1 MAAVAPPVAAPRP
14 AGRSRW
20 LRPRVWV
27 TPLIAIGIGVA
38 VIVWIGSQDFE
49 ASGRGPEGRALAAGS
64 LLTNFREHAYLVAL
78 STLLVVVV
86 SIPLGILLSRRSAGR
101 AGDAVLSIGGFLQ
114 ALPSFGVIILMAA
127 SPLGFGQPSAI
138 VALSIASFL
147 PVLANTVTGLRQ
159 VDPSLI
165 EAARGIGMS
174 SGLTLRRIE
183 LPLAIPVMVAGIR
196 VALVLNV
203 GTATLATYI
212 GAGGLGTPILS
223 MLQLG
228 RTEAAFAVAALVAA
242 LALFVDWLAGIA
254 EQIVRGADS

>member
-1 MAAVAPPVAAPRP
+1 MTSVVPGAAVRR
-14 AGRSRW
+14 RSRW

-27 TPLIAIGIGVA
+27 PPLIFVGIGVA
-38 VIVWIGSQDFE
+38 VVVWIGAQDFTE
-49 ASGRGPEGRALAAGS
+49 AGRGPESRALAADS
-64 LLTNFREHAYLVAL
+64 LWANFREHAYLVAL

-86 SIPLGILLSRRSAGR
+86 AIPLGILLSRRSAGR
-101 AGDAVLSIGGFLQ
+101 VADLVLSVGGFLQ
-114 ALPSFGVIILMAA
+114 ALPAFGVIILIAG
-127 SPLGFGQPSAI
+127 SPLGFGAPSAI
-138 VALSIASFL
+138 IALAVSSFL
-147 PVLANTVTGLRQ
+147 PVLVNTVVGLRQ
-159 VDPSLI
+159 VDPALI

-174 SGLTLRRIE
+174 SALTLRRIE
-183 LPLAIPVMVAGIR
+183 LPLAVPVMVAGIR

-203 GTATLATYI
+203 GIATLATYI

-254 EQIVRGADS
+254 EQLVRGADA